1 MARRKPFNV
10 HNLYPA
16 DYCFDRDAF
25 EADPDGYV
33 FTEEDIA
40 YSNAMELEK
49 YELETPM
56 TPYERRALRRWV
68 ASGHSV
74 MEAPPSRYPCIHCC
88 YPPPSFLD
96 VYREDKQLDKATKG
110 MTKAEKTAYLKDY
123 IGFVD
128 ESEEE
133 RTRREENKHLHSNL
147 SSLLSALDVEEYLL
161 PNTVEQH
168 TPIGSKLVF
177 SRWLDRNG
185 EAFWTVE
192 MVYQS
197 TDQLRGMTPLSLDC
211 PPERYPLNFED
222 AAKNSDGM
230 IAESDLFAL
239 FDDAISA
246 GDELA
251 EEYGSEA
258 PEKAA

>member
-133 RTRREENKHLHSNL
+133 RTRREENKHLHEQTPEAAREIIRKL
-147 SSLLSALDVEEYLL
+147 QRKIFYLYMFLAEQGLD
-161 PNTVEQH
+161 
-168 TPIGSKLVF
+168 S
-177 SRWLDRNG
+177 
-185 EAFWTVE
+185 
-192 MVYQS
+192 
-197 TDQLRGMTPLSLDC
+197 
-211 PPERYPLNFED
+211 
-222 AAKNSDGM
+222 
-230 IAESDLFAL
+230 ESDDFIEKHMDTPTP
-239 FDDAISA
+239 F
-246 GDELA
+246 
-251 EEYGSEA
+251 EEEW
-258 PEKAA
+258 